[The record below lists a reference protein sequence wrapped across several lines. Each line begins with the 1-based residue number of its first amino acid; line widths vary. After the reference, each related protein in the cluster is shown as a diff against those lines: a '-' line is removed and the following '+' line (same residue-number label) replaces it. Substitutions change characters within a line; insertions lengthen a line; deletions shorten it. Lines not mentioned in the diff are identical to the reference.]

1 MVALVSGESVTNSI
15 TNEEPAASGELLLLV
30 VVLGP
35 TASGKTGL
43 AVRLAESF
51 PAGGEVVSCDSVAVY
66 RELEI
71 GTAKP
76 SLAER
81 SRVPHHLIDVVGPA
95 DPFTA
100 GQYSRAARAAIQ
112 QISARGRVPV
122 VAGGTGLYL
131 RALLEG
137 LFPESVSD
145 ESGPLRERLRQTA
158 SNRGAEYVHRLLQ
171 KVDRAAA
178 ERIHPNDVPKVV
190 RAIEASISAGRP
202 MTEAWEAGRE
212 GLRGYRVV
220 KIGLA
225 PDRAAL
231 YEHINQRAE
240 EMFRNGL
247 VEETRALV
255 AKYGADCRPLGSLGY
270 RQAQAVLRGEMTD
283 AEAIAA
289 TAQGH
294 RNYAKRQMTW
304 FRREAGVR
312 WLAGFGDTVTTEA
325 ESFVKSSGTRDS
337 GNTICARN

>member
-1 MVALVSGESVTNSI
+1 MVAMVSGESVTPPI
-15 TNEEPAASGELLLLV
+15 TNKDAPDSGELPLLV

-51 PAGGEVVSCDSVAVY
+51 AAGGEVVSCDSVAVY

-81 SRVPHHLIDVVGPA
+81 ARVPHHLIDIVGPA
-95 DPFTA
+95 EPYTA
-100 GQYSRAARAAIQ
+100 GQYSRAARAAIRD
-112 QISARGRVPV
+112 ISARGRVPV

-137 LFPESVSD
+137 LFPES
-145 ESGPLRERLRQTA
+145 ETGEAGPLRERLRQTGTR
-158 SNRGAEYVHRLLQ
+158 RGSAYLHRLLH

-190 RAIEASISAGRP
+190 RALEASISAGRP
-202 MTEAWEAGRE
+202 MTEAWGQGRE

-225 PDRAAL
+225 PERVAL
-231 YEHINQRAE
+231 YERINQRAE
-240 EMFRNGL
+240 EMFRAGL

-270 RQAQAVLRGEMTD
+270 RQAQAVLRGEMM
-283 AEAIAA
+283 EAGGIAA

-312 WLAGFGDTVTTEA
+312 WLNGFGEDVADEA
-325 ESFVKSSGTRDS
+325 LRLVAEPAAAPLRSHT
-337 GNTICARN
+337 